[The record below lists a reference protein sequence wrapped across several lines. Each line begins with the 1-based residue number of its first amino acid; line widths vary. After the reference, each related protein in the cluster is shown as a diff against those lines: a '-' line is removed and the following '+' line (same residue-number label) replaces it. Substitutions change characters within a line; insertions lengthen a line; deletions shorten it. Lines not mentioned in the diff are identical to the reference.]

1 MLMLVAI
8 LVRRKTVAKITQ
20 NSQIVLYLLWSFN
33 QSEAGKK
40 KICLMK
46 RKIFF
51 IIAKA
56 KLNPSIFHK
65 FGLERSFR

>member
-1 MLMLVAI
+1 
-8 LVRRKTVAKITQ
+8 
-20 NSQIVLYLLWSFN
+20 
-33 QSEAGKK
+33 
-40 KICLMK
+40 MK

>member
-1 MLMLVAI
+1 MLVAI

-40 KICLMK
+40 K
-46 RKIFF
+46 KI
-51 IIAKA
+51 A
-56 KLNPSIFHK
+56 
-65 FGLERSFR
+65 